1 MESKD
6 MYNGKSFKLPISW
19 IVTFCVFGFYIAR
32 AQDPVAQYSDS
43 LLNNAHKAP
52 TTELKIEA
60 LLNVSIFWIDYDT
73 VKAYQYLEEAHR
85 LMDEPPTDY
94 QKGLYHLYHANIL
107 MDFEPQKAKAEFSIA
122 DSLLARNTAPKSY
135 LYRSKLWNNYGV
147 VLQKEDKSAEFMEV
161 IVNKAIPYARLAGD
175 SAQVGYQLQNMAM
188 LMSNLSNYKR
198 ADTYYKQ
205 ALNTTLA
212 VPNRKEE
219 RLDIFINAARNAL
232 FMKDQAQARSYLDSA
247 QSYIG
252 HLPHSATSI
261 PTYYRTELSYYKH
274 RGNKQK
280 VLENYEEG
288 VSAAEKLGD
297 AYMLKDL
304 SFELSTFYKDLG
316 EYQEARKYLLLS
328 NTYQPYSRLQNRAIY
343 QREMAE
349 LEYRLGNYK
358 TAYGYMDSLRMTK
371 DSIYQRDVSTKLL
384 NFEQQYETAE
394 KENRILRLE
403 TKSKQQ
409 ELAIAKSRWWTL
421 ALGAGLV
428 LAVCVAYFWRK
439 IGRNNKRLLIQKDLL
454 HKEELR
460 TMRQNE
466 RLKHYDAMLQGQE
479 AERSRM
485 AKDLHDGLGG
495 LLAGVKLKL
504 SSIVLRIGE
513 DNPSDRRDINDV
525 VHQLDYSVDE
535 LRRIAHDMMPES
547 LRFGGLALALSD
559 LCRYMGT
566 PSVEVVFQN
575 LGIEDNYPDPLR
587 ITVYR
592 IIQELLANAIKHAS
606 ATKVIVQCSEL
617 DGWLFVTVEDNGK
630 GMGQIEE
637 KQEKRLGLVNI
648 QNRISLLNGNIETLS
663 QLGEGTTVNIQIP
676 L

>member
-1 MESKD
+1 MKTR
-6 MYNGKSFKLPISW
+6 NIHKSPFFKLQ
-19 IVTFCVFGFYIAR
+19 IVLIVLLSLFDLSFVK
-32 AQDPVAQYSDS
+32 AQDAVKQYSDS
-43 LLNNAHKAP
+43 LLKNVEKTSAI
-52 TTELKIEA
+52 EEKIEG
-60 LLNVSIFWIDYDT
+60 LLQISIFWIDHDT
-73 VKAYQYLEEAHR
+73 VKAHQYLEEAHQ
-85 LMDEPPTDY
+85 LMDKPPTDY

-107 MDFEPQKAKAEFSIA
+107 MDFQPQKAKAEFLKA
-122 DSLLARNTAPKSY
+122 DSLLAKDTSPKSY

-161 IVNKAIPYARLAGD
+161 IVNKTIPYARLAGD

-198 ADTYYKQ
+198 ADNYYKQ
-205 ALNTTLA
+205 ALNTTIA
-212 VPNRKEE
+212 VPRKEE

-232 FMKDQAQARSYLDSA
+232 FMKEQTQARSYLDSA
-247 QSYIG
+247 KSYVRL
-252 HLPHSATSI
+252 LPHSATSI
-261 PTYYRTELSYYKH
+261 PTYYRTELTYYKH
-274 RGNKQK
+274 MGDKQK

-288 VSAAEKLGD
+288 VSAAKKLGN

-358 TAYGYMDSLRMTK
+358 TAYSYMDSLRITK
-371 DSIYQRDVSTKLL
+371 DSIYQRDVTTKLL
-384 NFEQQYETAE
+384 EFEQQYKTTE

-403 TKSKQQ
+403 AKNKQQ
-409 ELAIAKSRWWTL
+409 ELAIAKNRWWGL
-421 ALGAGLV
+421 ALGAGLI
-428 LAVCVAYFWRK
+428 LAVLLAYFWWK
-439 IGRNNKRLLIQKDLL
+439 IGKNNKKLLTQKELL
-454 HKEELR
+454 HEEELR
-460 TMRQNE
+460 TMRQKE
-466 RLKHYDAMLQGQE
+466 RLNQYDAMLQGQE

-504 SSIVLRIGE
+504 SSIAGRTDG
-513 DNPSDRRDINDV
+513 DNPSHRSDINDV

-547 LRFGGLALALSD
+547 LRFDGLAPALSD
-559 LCRYMGT
+559 LCRYMST
-566 PSVEVVFQN
+566 PSVQVVFQN
-575 LGIEDNYPDPLR
+575 LGIKDHYPDQLR
-587 ITVYR
+587 VSLYR
-592 IIQELLANAIKHAS
+592 VIQELLANAIKHAD

-617 DGWLFVTVEDNGK
+617 DSWLFVTVEDNGK
-630 GMGQIEE
+630 GMEQKED
-637 KQEKRLGLVNI
+637 KQEKGLGLINI
-648 QNRISLLNGNIETLS
+648 QNRISLLNGTIETLS
-663 QLGEGTTVNIQIP
+663 QPNEGTTINIQIP

>member
-1 MESKD
+1 MKTK
-6 MYNGKSFKLPISW
+6 NIHKSPFFQLQ
-19 IVTFCVFGFYIAR
+19 IVLIVFLCLFDLSFIK
-32 AQDPVAQYSDS
+32 AQDAVKQYSDS
-43 LLNNAHKAP
+43 LLKNVEKTSAI
-52 TTELKIEA
+52 EEKIEG
-60 LLNVSIFWIDYDT
+60 LLQISIFWIDHDT
-73 VKAYQYLEEAHR
+73 VKAYQYLEEAHQ
-85 LMDEPPTDY
+85 LMDKPPTDY

-107 MDFEPQKAKAEFSIA
+107 MDFNPQKAKAEFLKA
-122 DSLLARNTAPKSY
+122 DNLLAKNTSPKSY
-135 LYRSKLWNNYGV
+135 LYRSRLWNNYGV

-161 IVNKAIPYARLAGD
+161 IVHKTIPYARLAGD

-288 VSAAEKLGD
+288 VSAAKKLGD

-316 EYQEARKYLLLS
+316 EYQEAREYLLLS
-328 NTYQPYSRLQNRAIY
+328 NSYQPYSRIQNKAIY
-343 QREMAE
+343 QAEMAE

-358 TAYGYMDSLRMTK
+358 KAYNYMDSLRLTK
-371 DSIYQRDVSTKLL
+371 DSIYQRDVTTKLL
-384 NFEQQYETAE
+384 EFEQQYKTTE
-394 KENRILRLE
+394 KENRILRLK
-403 TKSKQQ
+403 TKNKQQ
-409 ELAIAKSRWWTL
+409 ELAIAKNRWWRFV
-421 ALGAGLV
+421 LGAGLI
-428 LAVCVAYFWRK
+428 LAVLLAYFWWK
-439 IGRNNKRLLIQKDLL
+439 IGKNNKKLFTQKELL
-454 HKEELR
+454 HGEELR
-460 TMRQNE
+460 TMRQKE
-466 RLKHYDAMLQGQE
+466 RLNQYDAMLQGQE

-495 LLAGVKLKL
+495 LLAGIKLKL
-504 SSIVLRIGE
+504 SYIVAKRGG
-513 DNPSDRRDINDV
+513 DYPSSRSDINDV
-525 VHQLDYSVDE
+525 IHQLDYSVDE

-547 LRFGGLALALSD
+547 LRFEGLARALSD
-559 LCRYMGT
+559 LCRYMST
-566 PSVEVVFQN
+566 VNVQVVFQN
-575 LGIEDNYPDPLR
+575 LGIKDYYPEQLR
-587 ITVYR
+587 ISIYR
-592 IIQELLANAIKHAS
+592 VIQELLANAIKHAN

-617 DGWLFVTVEDNGK
+617 DGWLFVTVEDNGR
-630 GMGQIEE
+630 GMEQKED
-637 KQEKRLGLVNI
+637 KQEKGLGLINI
-648 QNRISLLNGNIETLS
+648 QNRISLLNGTIETLS
-663 QLGEGTTVNIQIP
+663 QPNEGTTINIQIP